1 MNIRYIKSN
10 IAKIP
15 EDNLLRFLY
24 DIILEDLND
33 IKEYK
38 SGEVY
43 IKGDRVYLQENGNH
57 QIFQCSVDN
66 SSTSFIYDEWDYILE
81 VFERD
86 IDKLYNLKV
95 KEEVHIIDESNRSSI
110 YSKLNFNSSRSTVAV
125 YCGKHRYALD
135 YDFILNGNEIVFNKP
150 FNIGDRLILE
160 VRESVGVEPIVVGV
174 ILYDLN
180 GIPYKVY
187 IGSKGIIEVKK
198 QSEVNDNDK
207 KYAELVTGDNTYTLL
222 VDGGSE
228 PYELKAYKKIE
239 TYITGT
245 DNEIYKVDATENDIY
260 LTKIDRGDCFS
271 DTKVILG
278 LDKKFYTLSSVD
290 NNIIATEYID
300 DSLIAS
306 NFDMGIKIITRNFK
320 NRLIVVDN
328 GVVKLLPYIDNEGY
342 HNINFIDRIT
352 GAIIRLTVNND
363 NELELY
369 DGIDTDGDS
378 GTRMLEYFYFFDN
391 EWGYNRMFVEN
402 GNLLFETCDPIVI
415 PDSRGINL
423 LKHDGEM
430 VKLKIP
436 SVGKGIHIV
445 KSISLDNMGT
455 FESPIEGFVVN
466 IDNKTKL
473 VTVNKESDKFEIVD
487 TNLPFRTNHH
497 YVMSVDG
504 KIYKLH
510 IENNIPTFAEYDI
523 NDVDIERVVTG
534 AFIKYNEM
542 IVRFDIVDGDCVF
555 NPISTFV
562 HRVKSAIN
570 TAYVVDVVGKPY
582 EEILSFTH
590 IDDVDF
596 DVDVGYGNMYLKDVD
611 GNCYVVNIDDRG
623 NVNFVANEPLA
634 GVDYDITSLISSSQG
649 LYKIIIDKQNLKLEK
664 LYNNIY
670 ENMLSYGNIVKKTFT
685 IQGSN
690 GKWYS
695 LSVNGL
701 GEIVVNDANSIIDMT
716 GLLLRSDDGYNYGL
730 GIIGNTFVTYR
741 SYITN
746 PNAKEKI
753 LLKDTVN
760 DNNHVLF
767 MSGDKLCSDTTNESV
782 DVTSVI
788 MLDVYE
794 NRFKIEM
801 NNNRLLITSL

>member
-43 IKGDRVYLQENGNH
+43 IKGDRVYLQENSKH

-66 SSTSFIYDEWDYILE
+66 SSTLFNYDEWDYILE

-95 KEEVHIIDESNRSSI
+95 KEEVHIIDESTKSSI
-110 YSKLNFNSSRSTVAV
+110 YTNLNFNSSRSTVAL

-135 YDFILNGNEIVFNKP
+135 YDFTLNGNEIVFNKP
-150 FNIGDRLILE
+150 FNIGDRVILE
-160 VRESVGVEPIVVGV
+160 VRESVGIEPTVGI

-180 GIPYKVY
+180 GLPYKVY
-187 IGSKGIIEVKK
+187 IGGKGIIEVRK
-198 QSEVNDNDK
+198 QSEVNNNDK
-207 KYAELVTGDNTYTLL
+207 KYAELVTGDATYTLL

-245 DNEIYKVDATENDIY
+245 NNEIYKVEATENEIF
-260 LTKIDRGDCFS
+260 LIETNRGDCFS

-278 LDKKFYTLSSVD
+278 LDKKFYTLSYID
-290 NNIIATEYID
+290 NNIVATEYID
-300 DSLIAS
+300 DSLITS
-306 NFDMGIKIITRNFK
+306 NFDMGVKIITRNFK

-328 GVVKLLPYIDNEGY
+328 GVVKLLPYIDNGGY

-352 GAIIRLTVNND
+352 GDVIRLTVNND
-363 NELELY
+363 NELEMY
-369 DGIDTDGDS
+369 DGLDTDGDS

-402 GNLLFETCDPIVI
+402 GNLLFETCDPNVI

-436 SVGKGIHIV
+436 SMGEGIHIV

-466 IDNKTKL
+466 INNETKL

-504 KIYKLH
+504 RIYKLH
-510 IENNIPTFAEYDI
+510 IENNIPTFVEYDI
-523 NDVDIERVVTG
+523 DDIDIERVVTG

-562 HRVKSAIN
+562 HRIKSDIN
-570 TAYVVDVVGKPY
+570 NAYFVDVVGEPY
-582 EEILSFTH
+582 EETLSFTH

-596 DVDVGYGNMYLKDVD
+596 NVDVGYGNMYLKDVD

-623 NVNFVANEPLA
+623 NVNFVSNEPLV

-649 LYKIIIDKQNLKLEK
+649 WYKIIVDNQNLKLEK
-664 LYNNIY
+664 LYDNMY
-670 ENMLSYGNIVKKTFT
+670 ENMLSYGNIVKKSFE
-685 IQGSN
+685 IQGSS

-695 LSVNGL
+695 LSANGL
-701 GEIVVNDANSIIDMT
+701 GEIVVNDVGSTVDVT

-730 GIIGNTFVTYR
+730 GIIGNTFATYR
-741 SYITN
+741 SYVTN
-746 PNAKEKI
+746 PNVKEKI

-767 MSGDKLCSDTTNESV
+767 MSGDKLCSNTTNESV
-782 DVTSVI
+782 DATSVI
-788 MLDVYE
+788 ILDAYR
-794 NRFKIEM
+794 NQFKIEM

>member
-10 IAKIP
+10 ISKIP

-24 DIILEDLND
+24 DIILEDLNN

-43 IKGDRVYLQENGNH
+43 IKGDRVYLQENGKH

-66 SSTSFIYDEWDYILE
+66 SSSSFNYDEWDYILE

-95 KEEVHIIDESNRSSI
+95 KEEVYIIDESNKNSI
-110 YSKLNFNSSRSTVAV
+110 YTNLNFNSSRSTVAL

-135 YDFILNGNEIVFNKP
+135 YDFTLNGDEIVFNKP
-150 FNIGDRLILE
+150 FNIGDRVILE
-160 VRESVGVEPIVVGV
+160 VRESMGIESIIGV

-180 GIPYKVY
+180 GTPYKVY
-187 IGSKGIIEVKK
+187 ISSKGIEVRK
-198 QSEVNDNDK
+198 QSEINDNDK
-207 KYAELVTGDNTYTLL
+207 KYAELVTGDATYTLL

-245 DNEIYKVDATENDIY
+245 NNEIYKVEATENELFLIE
-260 LTKIDRGDCFS
+260 TDRGDCFS

-278 LDKKFYTLSSVD
+278 LDKKFYTLSYID
-290 NNIIATEYID
+290 NNIVATEYID
-300 DSLIAS
+300 DSLITS
-306 NFDMGIKIITRNFK
+306 NFDMGVKIITRNFK

-328 GVVKLLPYIDNEGY
+328 GVVKLLPYIDNGGY

-352 GAIIRLTVNND
+352 GNVIRLTVNND
-363 NELELY
+363 NELEMY
-369 DGIDTDGDS
+369 DGLDADGES
-378 GTRMLEYFYFFDN
+378 GTRMLDYFYFFDN

-402 GNLLFETCDPIVI
+402 GKLLFETCDPNVI

-436 SVGKGIHIV
+436 SMGEGIHIV
-445 KSISLDNMGT
+445 KAISLDNMGT

-466 IDNKTKL
+466 INNETKL

-510 IENNIPTFAEYDI
+510 IENNIPTFVEYNID
-523 NDVDIERVVTG
+523 DVDIERVVTG

-562 HRVKSAIN
+562 HRIKSDIN
-570 TAYVVDVVGKPY
+570 TAYVVDVIGEPY
-582 EEILSFTH
+582 NETLSFTH
-590 IDDVDF
+590 IDDVEF
-596 DVDVGYGNMYLKDVD
+596 NVDVGYGNMYLKDVD
-611 GNCYVVNIDDRG
+611 GNYYVVNIDDGG
-623 NVNFVANEPLA
+623 NVDFVSNEPVL
-634 GVDYDITSLISSSQG
+634 GIDYDITSLIISSQG
-649 LYKIIIDKQNLKLEK
+649 LYKIIIDNQNLKLEK
-664 LYNNIY
+664 LYDNMY
-670 ENMLSYGNIVKKTFT
+670 ENVLSYGNMVKKSFE
-685 IQGSN
+685 IQGSSGN
-690 GKWYS
+690 WYS
-695 LSVNGL
+695 LSANGL
-701 GEIVVNDANSIIDMT
+701 GEIVVNDINRTVNVT

-730 GIIGNTFVTYR
+730 GIIGNTFATYR
-741 SYITN
+741 SYVTN
-746 PNAKEKI
+746 PNVKENI
-753 LLKDTVN
+753 LLKDISN
-760 DNNHVLF
+760 NNNHILY
-767 MSGDKLCSDTTNESV
+767 MSGDKLCSSITNESV
-782 DVTSVI
+782 NATSVI
-788 MLDVYE
+788 MLDVYR
-794 NRFKIEM
+794 NQFKIEM
-801 NNNRLLITSL
+801 DNNRLVVTPL